1 MATKRKDLLLLFALA
16 VLPTAGMAC
25 FDFFA
30 RRDDAAKEA
39 TIQACAG
46 LSGPAR
52 VDCEKRHQ
60 EP

>member
-1 MATKRKDLLLLFALA
+1 LLLLFALA